1 MKARSQCFCTT
12 VEDIALE
19 NVCSANQAAVR
30 KYVSHIFS
38 HRGKEG
44 QEGAG
49 KKHKSVPAR

>member
-12 VEDIALE
+12 VEDIELE

-44 QEGAG
+44 QERAG